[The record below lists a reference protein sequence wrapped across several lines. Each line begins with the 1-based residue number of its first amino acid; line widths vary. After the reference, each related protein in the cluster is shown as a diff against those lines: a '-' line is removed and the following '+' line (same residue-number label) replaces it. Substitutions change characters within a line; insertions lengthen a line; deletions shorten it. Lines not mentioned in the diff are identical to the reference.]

1 MSAKSVPTN
10 HESRKMDRIRPSH
23 PKPKPQQNNGV
34 PMKKYSQSSHFSSTN
49 GNRPK
54 STMELGHIRL
64 PESERVTRKSYNTNC
79 SRNSSSAFDGFLLLA
94 SLTDDDDEKM
104 LRNPQAQG
112 RSQSFRHRPVPRM
125 AGAPAPASATARTTP
140 AATADASQ
148 ERRRSTPT
156 ITRRCSLQNRSRVE
170 PRIDAWPEP
179 KQRSEAEERFLALPD
194 ACDYTRVRQFNI
206 DAKGAVIARGDSFRR
221 KRQQQ
226 VVHAQRSNPIATAG
240 TYGGAEDGT
249 TVADPQQSPMANELA
264 ERAAYACA
272 PATRSA
278 ASSVSSSGDSGV
290 GGSGTVAKLTAPAS
304 NNASGTVG
312 IGAPEIVGVGNDE
325 ITTRLYRSP
334 APPLPPVVLE
344 TASDGIGDNGA
355 EAAST
360 SSTFRICVLGQ
371 SGSGK
376 SSLIRRFSSSDY
388 RNVFSDELLDDSNCE
403 AQQNYSVS
411 VNIGGHECDLSF
423 TECDDLQME
432 AHNRQRNTFHAY
444 LLVYSIDRK
453 ASFRVALRALEELRE
468 AHCPAPIILVGNKMD
483 LERRRTVME
492 NEVKSVMLTFDVP
505 HFQISV
511 ALNHDVD
518 DLLVGIVAQ
527 IKEAFRMTIT
537 SNGCGENIR
546 PASRASRDGGFD
558 SDFHAA
564 IRRFSRRK
572 KRQMG
577 LSEADD
583 VDTGKCTNLFDK
595 LRRWRRGTANL

>member
-1 MSAKSVPTN
+1 
-10 HESRKMDRIRPSH
+10 MDRTRPSH
-23 PKPKPQQNNGV
+23 QKPKPTQNNGV
-34 PMKKYSQSSHFSSTN
+34 PMKKYSQSSLFSSNN

-54 STMELGHIRL
+54 SHIRL

-79 SRNSSSAFDGFLLLA
+79 SRSSTAFDGLLLLA
-94 SLTDDDDEKM
+94 SLTDDDDDDEKM

-140 AATADASQ
+140 ATTADASQ

-240 TYGGAEDGT
+240 TYGGADDGA
-249 TVADPQQSPMANELA
+249 TVADTQQSPMATELA
-264 ERAAYACA
+264 ERAAYAGA
-272 PATRSA
+272 LATRSA

-290 GGSGTVAKLTAPAS
+290 GGSGTVAKLTALAS

-312 IGAPEIVGVGNDE
+312 IGVPEIVGAGNDE
-325 ITTRLYRSP
+325 VTTRLHQSP
-334 APPLPPVVLE
+334 HPPPPPPPVVLE
-344 TASDGIGDNGA
+344 AASDATGDNGA

-432 AHNRQRNTFHAY
+432 AHSRQRNTFHAY

-546 PASRASRDGGFD
+546 PASRASRDGFD

-577 LSEADD
+577 LSEAD